1 MNMDWITI
9 PMEQCTAVEELVA
22 GEPSARGAGLATE
35 MP

>member
-9 PMEQCTAVEELVA
+9 LLEQCAAVEELVA